1 MRSIAI
7 LIFVMLSGWN
17 AGAQRPGYAPLKGI
31 VQVSA
36 TAQPLEAAT
45 VSVYTVADSALVS
58 YTITNRKGEFTIPN
72 VPKARACKVVVSY
85 KGLQN
90 YEQDFTIPPDSKELI
105 IRTIDLSRQVTTL
118 DEVIVSRMRPPVI
131 VKKDTIEF
139 SAGAFK
145 TPVNGVVEDLLRQLP
160 GVEVDIDGNITVN
173 GKPVAKITVEG
184 RDFFGTD
191 VKLTTKNLPR
201 DIIDKIQVVDAK
213 TKEQQFTGATPT
225 GSGKVIN
232 LVLKKDKKKGI
243 FGRAS
248 AGGGT
253 ADRYE
258 GITNLNQF
266 DSKNQLSLIGY
277 DNNTNNNGGGTV
289 PLNSLGSTTPARI
302 RKSGLGLN
310 AGTVVSPK
318 FKVNGSYFFNADMQR
333 SLIETDRSNVLP
345 DTAYDFRSVA
355 DNHTRTSGHSATL
368 QMELRPDSLTE
379 ISIGT
384 QFQLTGARPTV
395 LTSGVNTGTA
405 GAKIN
410 ESTNLLTSHSQ
421 NSYFNALVFMGRK
434 FKKKGR
440 IFALNANLSNN
451 RNRRD
456 DYSFSTVDLYRLGV
470 PERSVI
476 DQYVRISGGGP
487 AAGFSAA
494 WTEPLLPRWSL
505 RFAYSFSASASSSD
519 REAFRK
525 DPFGGGYILPDSTF
539 TNRFT
544 SRFLSSSPTASIQ
557 YNGEKTFMELGAGL
571 QSNQLRS
578 SSGDGLADLEQRVTN
593 FQPAAVLMRRLG
605 EAASLTLRYNGVSRQ
620 PSLQQLQPVP
630 DITNPLYVREGN
642 PALKPSFTHNVAAE
656 IQKNRGASYWSAAL
670 NYTGSSNLIVEETW
684 LDSVQHTRP
693 INSNG
698 NYSLNGNVNYSASWR
713 RGPSALRFS
722 IGAGVFQNMNVSYT
736 NKFENRSRILGLAPR
751 ISMQYSYRDKVTIQP
766 NVSVA
771 YSSTRFSLPM
781 TPRMTSTTVT
791 GAVFAQINW
800 NPRLVIENTFNYLY
814 NQRDGTGSPATVAVW
829 NASVNYYFTRDRKW
843 IVRMAGFDLLN
854 RNELFQ
860 NTISPIFAETTRA
873 ELLRRYFLASITWKI
888 DNM

>member
-1 MRSIAI
+1 MRPLAI
-7 LIFVMLSGWN
+7 LIIVVLSSWN
-17 AGAQRPGYAPLKGI
+17 AAAQRSGYAPLKGI
-31 VQVSA
+31 VMDSA
-36 TAQPLEAAT
+36 TSKPLEAAT

-58 YTITNRKGEFTIPN
+58 YTITNRKGEFIIAN
-72 VPKARACKVVVSY
+72 VPKARPCKIVISY

-105 IRTIDLSRQVTTL
+105 IRTIDLPRQVTTL
-118 DEVIVSRMRPPVI
+118 EEVVVSRMRPPVV
-131 VKKDTIEF
+131 VKRDTIEF
-139 SAGAFK
+139 VAGAFK

-213 TKEQQFTGATPT
+213 SKEQQFTGATPT
-225 GSGKVIN
+225 GGGKEIN

-258 GITNLNQF
+258 GSTNLNQF
-266 DSKNQLSLIGY
+266 DSKTQLSLIGY

-289 PLNSLGSTTPARI
+289 PLSSLGATTPARI

-310 AGTVVSPK
+310 AGKVLSPK

-333 SLIETDRSNVLP
+333 SLIETQRSNILP

-355 DNHTRTSGHSATL
+355 DNQTRTTGHAATL

-379 ISIGT
+379 ITIGT
-384 QFQLTGARPTV
+384 QFQQTGSRPTV
-395 LTSGVNTGTA
+395 FTSGINTTTT

-410 ESTNLLTSHSQ
+410 ESSNRLSSVSQ
-421 NSYFNALVFMGRK
+421 NDYFNAVMFMGRK

-440 IFALNANLSNN
+440 IFALNANFSNN
-451 RNRRD
+451 RNRGD
-456 DYSFSTVDLYRLGV
+456 DYNFSTVDLYMQAQ
-470 PERSVI
+470 PERSII
-476 DQYVRISGGGP
+476 DQHVKISSGGP
-487 AAGFSAA
+487 TAGFSAS
-494 WTEPLLPRWSL
+494 WTEPLLSRWSL
-505 RFAYSFSASASSSD
+505 RFAYSLSASQNVSD
-519 REAFRK
+519 REAFRR
-525 DPFGGGYILPDSTF
+525 DTVFGGYTAPDATF
-539 TNRFT
+539 SNHFT
-544 SRFLSSSPTASIQ
+544 SRFLASSPMASLQ
-557 YNGEKTFMELGAGL
+557 YNGEKTILELGAGL
-571 QSNQLRS
+571 QRNRLRS
-578 SSGDGLADLEQRVTN
+578 SSADGLPALEQRVTN

-630 DITNPLYVREGN
+630 DITNPLYIRHGN

-656 IQKNRGASYWSAAL
+656 LQKNRGASYWSVAL
-670 NYTGSSNLIVEETW
+670 NYTASANLIVEETW

-698 NYSLNGNVNYSASWR
+698 NYSLSSNVNYSASWR
-713 RGPSALRFS
+713 RGLSSLRFS
-722 IGAGVFQNMNVSYT
+722 VGTGVFQNMNVSYS

-751 ISMQYSYRDKVTIQP
+751 LSLQYSYKEKFTIQP
-766 NVSVA
+766 NVSIA
-771 YSSTRFSLPM
+771 YSASRFSLPM
-781 TPRMTSTTVT
+781 TNKVTATTVT
-791 GAVFAQINW
+791 GALFAQLNW
-800 NPRLVIENTFNYLY
+800 SSRLVIENTLSYLY
-814 NQRDGTGSPATVAVW
+814 NQRDGGASPSSVAVW

-843 IVRMAGFDLLN
+843 VFRLAGFDLLD
-854 RNELFQ
+854 RNVSLQ
-860 NTISPIFAETTRA
+860 NTITPIYTETIRA
-873 ELLRRYFLASITWKI
+873 KLLRRYFLASLTWKI